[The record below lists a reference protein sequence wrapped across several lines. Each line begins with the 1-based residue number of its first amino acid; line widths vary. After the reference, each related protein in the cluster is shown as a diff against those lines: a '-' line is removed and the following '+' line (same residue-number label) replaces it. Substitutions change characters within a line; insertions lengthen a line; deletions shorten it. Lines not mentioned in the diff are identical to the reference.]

1 MYHRQ
6 LDDVSADLRAVDKLS
21 LAAGQRAG
29 GRANQF
35 DEFADVW
42 EDAESALKN
51 PAAPPGPTRKVLKA
65 SKEQRK
71 AEKPNAKE
79 EARMAAEA
87 ARAAA
92 LAEEAAARERQQQHG
107 LQNPLLAKLGMG
119 PTTILA
125 QYDQP
130 ANAVPAAASAPAP
143 AGNGRSKGGMSKV
156 RSEQMVLE
164 SNDEA
169 LAAAAAAA
177 SPAAPAPS
185 NVVEALVS
193 AHTAAAAS
201 AEQQPELA
209 AELQQWGAV
218 NEVRERQLAAA
229 AAEAERVATQ
239 GKSIGIRA
247 ADDVSRDT
255 PLHYDGALKSL
266 TVGPSEASA
275 AASAAIAAA
284 TAAAEAE
291 PSSSSS
297 SSSSSPQPSTAVQ
310 LQLLKARMRA
320 YDFRNVG
327 FARAARYKLLGPPRL
342 ASPRLEHERDM
353 VFCMALMQVD
363 YAHSLDH
370 ARMLLTL
377 YRGLTG
383 DALAP
388 PQFGN
393 HWQVIGFQGSDP
405 ATDLRGAGLFSLVQ
419 LLYFHKEHRSL
430 MQRIYRLS
438 LDERQNFPF
447 ATLSTNITAMV
458 LQALRECYKLYGE
471 INRRGSV
478 YAVVNELYVAA
489 FYEMFLR
496 WKSASLTIVDW
507 NDTRADLEAL
517 VLRAPKALLR
527 KLRDNQGAAGE
538 DGTAPEPLEFTEIP

>member
-1 MYHRQ
+1 M
-6 LDDVSADLRAVDKLS
+6 SADLRAVDKLS
-21 LAAGQRAG
+21 LAADQKGKPR
-29 GRANQF
+29 QF

-71 AEKPNAKE
+71 VEKPNAKE

-92 LAEEAAARERQQQHG
+92 VAEEAAARDRQQQQG

-125 QYDQP
+125 QYDRP
-130 ANAVPAAASAPAP
+130 AGSASASAAAPAP
-143 AGNGRSKGGMSKV
+143 AGNGKKGVSKV
-156 RSEQMVLE
+156 RSEQMQLE

-193 AHTAAAAS
+193 AHTAS
-201 AEQQPELA
+201 SSEQQPEMA

-218 NEVRERQLAAA
+218 NEVREKQLAAA
-229 AAEAERVATQ
+229 AAEAERVAKQ

-247 ADDVSRDT
+247 ADDISRDT

-266 TVGPSEASA
+266 TVGPSAESA

-284 TAAAEAE
+284 AESSD

-297 SSSSSPQPSTAVQ
+297 PRPSTAVQ
-310 LQLLKARMRA
+310 LQLLKSRIQVH
-320 YDFRNVG
+320 DFRNVG
-327 FARAARYKLLGPPRL
+327 FARSARYKLLGPPRL
-342 ASPRLEHERDM
+342 ASPRLEDERDL

-363 YAHSLDH
+363 YTHSIDH
-370 ARMLLTL
+370 ERMLLTL

-393 HWQVIGFQGSDP
+393 HWQVIGFQGTDP
-405 ATDLRGAGLFSLVQ
+405 ATDLRGAGLFSVIQ
-419 LLYFHKEHRSL
+419 LLYFHKQHREL
-430 MQRIYRLS
+430 MLRVYQLS
-438 LDERQNFPF
+438 LDDRQNFPF
-447 ATLSTNITAMV
+447 CTLSTNITGMV

-471 INRRGSV
+471 INRQGSV
-478 YAVVNELYVAA
+478 YAVVNQLYVAA
-489 FYEMFLR
+489 FYEMFLG
-496 WKSASLTIVDW
+496 WKSRNCTIVDW
-507 NDTRADLEAL
+507 NETRAALEEM
-517 VLRAPKALLR
+517 VLRNPKALL
-527 KLRDNQGAAGE
+527 KKFRDNQGAGGE
-538 DGTAPEPLEFTEIP
+538 DGASPEPLEFTEIP